1 MLWGGVNPR
10 VGQLYSQPDG
20 IKIFR
25 DIICTCSLSLFLS
38 ILCGRIMLFGSPTV
52 MFKGKKQ
59 PYGLIEVWWN
69 QELTHWLCALRSS
82 LPIDWDDLELHLHI
96 ARLLEGGSCS
106 NEGWIWGVRLA
117 SKWMTQLAVCRG
129 SVKVQ
134 LCNSSFVKVA
144 EIPHVDWS
152 FPNTI
157 SCCVGYIWA
166 WRISTHDVSILFI
179 LNSEL
184 WLCWTG

>member
-1 MLWGGVNPR
+1 MLWGEVNPR
-10 VGQLYSQPDG
+10 VGQLYSQPNV

-25 DIICTCSLSLFLS
+25 YNLYLQFVCFPLHPVWQNNVVWVSNCY
-38 ILCGRIMLFGSPTV
+38 V
-52 MFKGKKQ
+52 QGKKA
-59 PYGLIEVWWN
+59 
-69 QELTHWLCALRSS
+69 ALRINWGMVKSRVDPLAVRSS

-117 SKWMTQLAVCRG
+117 SKWMTQLAVCCG

-166 WRISTHDVSILFI
+166 WRISAQACFYFFLKNPKNPWWWRPWS
-179 LNSEL
+179 
-184 WLCWTG
+184 